1 MAKEVEKCVFVNP
14 FYQEGVGRRT
24 GIQLKKN
31 VRKDSDGFDNFD
43 DYWSESE
50 NDATLN
56 ATLAD
61 NKENLSRAANQGNAR
76 PTPRRKSSL
85 KSMPSF
91 SPQVTSSEREQSQL
105 EGDKTGADAV
115 GTAEDESV
123 NDADI
128 TGSVIKGPANS
139 LEPSSAICKFKTK
152 KRLSFSGREG
162 SSQSDEA
169 ISTEEERTDIEAS
182 QESSASSSGTIRAP
196 NSQSD
201 SSEGEDGE
209 TNATG
214 DQDALEEF
222 NGSSSQSGVHSR
234 HNNSTLP
241 PLQEEPAESKES
253 PDDKKDG
260 EVQAATLS
268 EVDAEPSADDEVPK
282 RRLTRQALMNHSVGA
297 QPKDRSSGGKSEEDQ
312 DAPTRGQAK
321 QSNDAERRRSKRQS
335 TRGKT
340 AARQDTEASP
350 KSSTTEN
357 DEDKSQVS
365 TSTEM
370 HGRGKGGGEGRR
382 QSKRYSTR
390 SANAGLSSKEDE
402 VEPRNRRASKASRSA
417 ALSTEMKE
425 KEGGPEAEN
434 NEVEDSGHSV
444 SERKKR
450 EEVQEEEGDE
460 LEPTSSQEDE
470 TRRADAD
477 DADKSSEEEL
487 NAETTQEVT
496 DAKEEG
502 SHNSE
507 DVMEGVNKMSEEA
520 KDIDEDEHASRKSSR
535 NMKGRGLSVTQK
547 QGKQD
552 NDLSD
557 SIDATENGGGI
568 FLSLQVGK
576 TTEVVLD
583 DDDDD
588 DDFEI
593 GDVEVQE
600 WGVASGNDDK
610 HIAAQEDKS
619 KKKGKLDQG
628 SRCDEKQKGARNG
641 KSRKGKSQKK
651 DAPKKDEQKRSAAI
665 AEEEEMEVAEKKK
678 PRRKDRKGS
687 QSSDGDDVQG
697 RGSKRSSDEAP
708 KDGSNGK
715 QRKRQRRRQKS
726 EASGSNNETSTN
738 SSEHDDS
745 KSEETKEMER
755 HQNTKKNTS
764 RRRKSKLQEI
774 EVEENIVSREEVSIS
789 AGKAESTKTTS
800 RSKRRSSVHF
810 TTKDMIS
817 IEGDVSIHQI
827 ESSEDDG
834 RAGMEIPR
842 TPGVVHNRRRSTP
855 HHKKQRQAPSTSA
868 RQDQQEDMDT
878 DGTKASRSN
887 KRSKRGRRTDTSM
900 TETTGSES
908 ESNSADQEQ
917 DKGSSTTDESEHET
931 SLPRNKGQRRKRKS
945 PSERTNPSSGK
956 TRKKAQK
963 RSKSGSTTASLEK
976 QGDSSEEKSS
986 AEDQA
991 VDVVL
996 DFLDSYDNGRAP
1008 KQDSHRSF
1016 TPAAPSIAPQTLAK
1030 PLSNSILKKGKSKG
1044 RKTEK
1049 NRKHS
1054 LLYTEKPVS
1063 KAYIIAPEL
1072 ERGLR
1077 RTKRNRV
1084 RPLEYWRNERPL
1096 YERRKSGGF
1105 ALSGVLSPEEKSFN
1119 SRGGRLSKQAKTG
1132 RVKGQLPLTPANIS
1146 LHSSPPPGTE
1156 PITNPSVTVV
1166 NPDSDE
1172 EVVIDAVATSKMLKF
1187 TGPSGLPANKGD
1199 PITIAKALSQKAFS
1213 AGVLTIRPLQ
1223 EKGSQLVR
1231 RDTMVFYV
1239 VRGKLAVSIHQTSH
1253 ILQNGD
1259 WFFVPKGNIYNIK
1272 NLRRDEAKL
1281 TFFQHKGQ

>member
-1 MAKEVEKCVFVNP
+1 MAKEADKCVFVNP
-14 FYQEGVGRRT
+14 FYQEGIGRRT

-61 NKENLSRAANQGNAR
+61 NKENLSRVANQGNAR

-91 SPQVTSSEREQSQL
+91 SPQVTSSEREQSHL

-115 GTAEDESV
+115 ETAEDESV
-123 NDADI
+123 DDADI

-169 ISTEEERTDIEAS
+169 VSTEDERTDVGAS
-182 QESSASSSGTIRAP
+182 QESSASSEGTIRAP
-196 NSQSD
+196 DSQSD
-201 SSEGEDGE
+201 SSEDEERGANAKGDED
-209 TNATG
+209 AP
-214 DQDALEEF
+214 EEF
-222 NGSSSQSGVHSR
+222 KGSSSKVEFTASITTVLCLLYKSHSR
-234 HNNSTLP
+234 
-241 PLQEEPAESKES
+241 
-253 PDDKKDG
+253 
-260 EVQAATLS
+260 
-268 EVDAEPSADDEVPK
+268 
-282 RRLTRQALMNHSVGA
+282 GA
-297 QPKDRSSGGKSEEDQ
+297 QPGDRSSDGKNEEDK
-312 DAPTRGQAK
+312 DAPTRGQPK

-335 TRGKT
+335 TRGK
-340 AARQDTEASP
+340 AAVRQDTEASS
-350 KSSTTEN
+350 KSSASKN
-357 DEDKSQVS
+357 DEDKPQVS
-365 TSTEM
+365 TSREM
-370 HGRGKGGGEGRR
+370 HNTGGGEEGGEGRR
-382 QSKRYSTR
+382 KSKRYSTR
-390 SANAGLSSKEDE
+390 NANAGLSSKEDE
-402 VEPRNRRASKASRSA
+402 VELRNCRASKASRSA
-417 ALSTEMKE
+417 ALPTEMKE
-425 KEGGPEAEN
+425 KEGRREAEN
-434 NEVEDSGHSV
+434 NESEDSEHSV
-444 SERKKR
+444 SERNKR

-470 TRRADAD
+470 THRADAD

-496 DAKEEG
+496 DANEEG
-502 SHNSE
+502 SHNPGDVKEGE
-507 DVMEGVNKMSEEA
+507 DKRIEEA
-520 KDIDEDEHASRKSSR
+520 KEIDEDIHASRKSSR
-535 NMKGRGLSVTQK
+535 SMKGRGLSVTQK

-552 NDLSD
+552 NGLPD
-557 SIDATENGGGI
+557 SIDATEDGGGI

-588 DDFEI
+588 NDFEI

-600 WGVASGNDDK
+600 WGVVSGSDDK
-610 HIAAQEDKS
+610 HIAAPEDKS
-619 KKKGKLDQG
+619 KKKGKIDQG
-628 SRCDEKQKGARNG
+628 SRRDEKQKGARNR
-641 KSRKGKSQKK
+641 KSRKGKSQKQ
-651 DAPKKDEQKRSAAI
+651 DAPKIDEQERSVATAG
-665 AEEEEMEVAEKKK
+665 EEEMEVAEKKTQK

-726 EASGSNNETSTN
+726 EASGSSNEASTN
-738 SSEHDDS
+738 SSEQDDS
-745 KSEETKEMER
+745 KSEETKEIES
-755 HQNTKKNTS
+755 HQNTTKNTS
-764 RRRKSKLQEI
+764 KRRKSKLQEV

-800 RSKRRSSVHF
+800 RSRRRSSVHF

-817 IEGDVSIHQI
+817 VEGDVSIHQI

-842 TPGVVHNRRRSTP
+842 TPGVAHNRRRSTP
-855 HHKKQRQAPSTSA
+855 HHKKQRQASSTSA
-868 RQDQQEDMDT
+868 RQEQQEDTDT
-878 DGTKASRSN
+878 DGTKARRSR
-887 KRSKRGRRTDTSM
+887 KGSKRGRRADTST

-917 DKGSSTTDESEHET
+917 EKGSSTTDESENET
-931 SLPRNKGQRRKRKS
+931 SLAGNKGQLRKRKS

-956 TRKKAQK
+956 ARKKAQK
-963 RSKSGSTTASLEK
+963 RRKSGSTTASQEK
-976 QGDSSEEKSS
+976 QGDSSDEKSS

-1030 PLSNSILKKGKSKG
+1030 PLSNSILKKGKSK
-1044 RKTEK
+1044 RKKLERD
-1049 NRKHS
+1049 RKHS

-1063 KAYIIAPEL
+1063 KAYIIAPEP

-1077 RTKRNRV
+1077 RTKRHRV

-1119 SRGGRLSKQAKTG
+1119 SRGGGPSKQAKTG

-1166 NPDSDE
+1166 NPESDE

-1187 TGPSGLPANKGD
+1187 TGPSGLPADKGD

-1253 ILQNGD
+1253 VLQNGD